1 MMHTLNHTLEKNIL
15 EADGRYLNSQELN
28 SLEQYLQSYKVR
40 LETYQQLRDQ
50 SDKLVLQA
58 LRKLAQ
64 AYPEIIQQHG
74 QRCKYD
80 MTEVLRYIAVS
91 ILRDDEVFFKEQM
104 MSWLDTILLAHRKT
118 SQCTIAYRALQ
129 EAINSSFSSA
139 SSSLVRP
146 YLDIVLQSLQSHA

>member
-1 MMHTLNHTLEKNIL
+1 MHTLNHTLEKNIL

-28 SLEQYLQSYKVR
+28 PLEQYLQSYKIR

-91 ILRDDEVFFKEQM
+91 ILRDDETFFKEQM

-129 EAINSSFSSA
+129 EAV
-139 SSSLVRP
+139 SSSLSATSGNLVRP
-146 YLDIVLQSLQSHA
+146 YLDIVLQALQSHA

>member
-15 EADGRYLNSQELN
+15 EADGRYLSSRELDP
-28 SLEQYLQSYKVR
+28 LEQYLQSYKVR

-50 SDKLVLQA
+50 SDKLVLQS

-104 MSWLDTILLAHRKT
+104 MSWLDTILQAHRKT
-118 SQCTIAYRALQ
+118 SQCMIAYRALQ
-129 EAINSSFSSA
+129 EAITSGLSPA
-139 SSSLVRP
+139 SGSLVRP

>member
-1 MMHTLNHTLEKNIL
+1 MMHTLNHSLEKNIL
-15 EADGRYLNSQELN
+15 EADGRYLSSQELN
-28 SLEQYLQSYKVR
+28 PLEQYLQSYKVR
-40 LETYQQLRDQ
+40 VETYQQLRDH

-80 MTEVLRYIAVS
+80 MTEVLRYMAVS

-118 SQCTIAYRALQ
+118 SHCTIAYRALQ
-129 EAINSSFSSA
+129 EAVA
-139 SSSLVRP
+139 SSLSPASASLVRP

>member
-1 MMHTLNHTLEKNIL
+1 LEP
-15 EADGRYLNSQELN
+15 
-28 SLEQYLQSYKVR
+28 LEQYLQSYKVR

-129 EAINSSFSSA
+129 EAMTSTLSAA
-139 SSSLVRP
+139 SSTLVRP

>member
-15 EADGRYLNSQELN
+15 EADGRYLDSRELDP
-28 SLEQYLQSYKVR
+28 LEQYLQSYKVR
-40 LETYQQLRDQ
+40 LETYQQLRDH
-50 SDKLVLQA
+50 SDKLVLQS

-80 MTEVLRYIAVS
+80 MTEVLRYIAVA

-129 EAINSSFSSA
+129 EAIPSTLSSP